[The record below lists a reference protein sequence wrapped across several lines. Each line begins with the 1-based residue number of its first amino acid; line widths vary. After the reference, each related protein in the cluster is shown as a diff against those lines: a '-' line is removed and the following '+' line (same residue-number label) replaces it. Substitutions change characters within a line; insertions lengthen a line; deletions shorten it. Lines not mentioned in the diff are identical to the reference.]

1 MHFHP
6 LLIPMTTTNLLIQTQ
21 SSTPAS
27 QDAHPP
33 PPKPSGTFSIDF
45 AIPGR
50 QDIDENFEMLRTS
63 HAQFLD
69 NLFPDPPDAPEQQ
82 RLSDMPLSSAS
93 PAASSSTHSHSIQDL
108 HAKPTFNLVS
118 ASSLLDTF
126 RSMLTFCPLIAL
138 PHDAT
143 VTELSA
149 SQPFVLLAILAA
161 ASGSRTLQ
169 GHNLYD
175 EEFRKVLALKMVAG
189 GEQSIELLQGILIYC
204 LWYVIPDNTYLQVEP
219 LLISSFFSST
229 KVSFPPAAKE

>member
-1 MHFHP
+1 
-6 LLIPMTTTNLLIQTQ
+6 
-21 SSTPAS
+21 
-27 QDAHPP
+27 
-33 PPKPSGTFSIDF
+33 
-45 AIPGR
+45 
-50 QDIDENFEMLRTS
+50 
-63 HAQFLD
+63 
-69 NLFPDPPDAPEQQ
+69 
-82 RLSDMPLSSAS
+82 
-93 PAASSSTHSHSIQDL
+93 
-108 HAKPTFNLVS
+108 
-118 ASSLLDTF
+118 
-126 RSMLTFCPLIAL
+126 MLTFCPLISL

-204 LWYVIPDNTYLQVEP
+204 LWYVIPDNTYPQVEP
-219 LLISSFFSST
+219 LLISFFFLSI